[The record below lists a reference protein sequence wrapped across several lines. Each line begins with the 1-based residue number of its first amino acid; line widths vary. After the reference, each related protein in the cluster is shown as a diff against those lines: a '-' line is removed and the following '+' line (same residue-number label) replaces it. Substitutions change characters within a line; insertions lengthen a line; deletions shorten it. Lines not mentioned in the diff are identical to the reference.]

1 MTNHRRP
8 TPRQPWQ
15 LPIVRR
21 IRAGEAENGFN
32 PVTPDTA
39 QFTTS

>member
-1 MTNHRRP
+1 MTQP
-8 TPRQPWQ
+8 TLRKPWQ
-15 LPIVRR
+15 PPVVRR

-32 PVTPDTA
+32 PVTQDSA